1 MFVSFNDDDINNDAT
16 LSSLFHSHGCFES
29 EIAGSEKCPTC
40 VVFLCDFIKRTADK
54 ENQQQ
59 THTGREKQK
68 SKRQGKVGKLLMMI
82 LQVRS
87 QTKALGWWLSRDNAG
102 TKRGSGGRCR
112 AWKKKLIGDCHV
124 ILNSCQL
131 TTNLD
136 TLGLSV

>member
-40 VVFLCDFIKRTADK
+40 VVFLCDFIKRSADK

-112 AWKKKLIGDCHV
+112 A
-124 ILNSCQL
+124 
-131 TTNLD
+131 
-136 TLGLSV
+136 